1 MCIRF
6 TRMITWGH
14 YFVFRIGQPLTEF
27 GSSFI
32 IMHVHTG
39 TNLAVLLDTKG
50 YNYMWIGQFLGGVFL
65 ASKSWAPSHPFSWWQ
80 QTASH
85 YIRLVCASMGSC
97 EKSPSFGIHS
107 KRALTEWTGCM
118 KMYWPESGNWEV
130 GGRSFVWH
138 TWGFYGWTVTGKDG
152 EYHRCRVW
160 GQVKINAHD
169 ACWHSCII
177 SI

>member
-97 EKSPSFGIHS
+97 EKSPFFGIHS

-130 GGRSFVWH
+130 GVDHLSGIHGDFM
-138 TWGFYGWTVTGKDG
+138 G
-152 EYHRCRVW
+152 ERL
-160 GQVKINAHD
+160 QVKMV
-169 ACWHSCII
+169 
-177 SI
+177 SITGVVYGDRSKSMHMMHADIHV